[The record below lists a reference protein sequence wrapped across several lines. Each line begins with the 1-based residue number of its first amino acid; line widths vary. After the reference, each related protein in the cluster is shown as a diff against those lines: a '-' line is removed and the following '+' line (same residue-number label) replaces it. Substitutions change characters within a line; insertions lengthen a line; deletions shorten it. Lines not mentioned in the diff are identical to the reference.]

1 MNDVA
6 LPHPVQTRSAQ
17 TQPAQTHATEL
28 THGFSLLELSMHL
41 GVLEGDGDI
50 HITGLCDDSRFARP
64 GYALLCLPRSGS
76 HASAYAAAAQKNGA
90 TAIVSVSVDVDTEL
104 PHLHL
109 DTMTQAGQLLRRLFR
124 TEGAG
129 SHIYGI
135 TGTDGKTSIAWMLRE
150 ALCRYQD
157 KPVWS
162 CGTLGWMKNPDD
174 IRDIGNTTPS
184 MLTLHAMLASACLE
198 EVHAVVC
205 EISSHGIAQ
214 SRIAGLDFKTAIW
227 TNMGHDHL
235 QDHGGYTSYLATKAG
250 FIQQTAAHGGNVI
263 ANADHA
269 DIRTYAPEHTC
280 WYGHGLFREDV
291 DLAWEQELPGMLRMK
306 SGGKEVLI
314 EDIPLGDFHAENVA
328 CTALAL
334 MVSMS
339 VSLTELPALLNNISA
354 PPGRMQ
360 ELDAGY
366 GQVYIDYAHT
376 PEALQRCLQAARKLT
391 RERLIVLFGCG
402 GERDRE
408 KRPQMGEIAAELADV
423 VWISSDNPRGEM
435 PAVIASEIEHG
446 MTQPYQAEVHLQLDR
461 EQAIAEAI
469 DTLQD
474 GDVLIIAGKG
484 HEEYMEV
491 CGQRLPWLDAD
502 IATTYLHRK
511 HGIKK
516 AATCG

>member
-1 MNDVA
+1 VSNMA
-6 LPHPVQTRSAQ
+6 QTR
-17 TQPAQTHATEL
+17 ATEL
-28 THGFSLLELSMHL
+28 ERGFSLRELSDQL
-41 GVLEGDGDI
+41 GELTLPAGEDI
-50 HITGLCDDSRFARP
+50 FISGICDDSRFARP
-64 GYALLCLPRSGS
+64 GYAMLCLPRSGK
-76 HASAYAAAAQKNGA
+76 HADEYAAAAARNGA
-90 TAIVSVSVDVDTEL
+90 AAVISVGVELNTEL

-109 DTMTQAGQLLRRLFR
+109 TQINQAGQLLRRIFR

-150 ALCRYQD
+150 ALSRYQD

-162 CGTLGWMKNPDD
+162 CGTLGWMKSPDE

-184 MLTLHAMLASACLE
+184 LLTLHAMLASACLE
-198 EVHAVVC
+198 EAHAVVC

-214 SRIAGLDFKTAIW
+214 GRIAGLDFKTVIW

-235 QDHGGYTSYLATKAG
+235 QDHGGYAAYLATKAG
-250 FIQQTAAHGGNVI
+250 FVQQVAAQGGNVV

-269 DIRTYAPEHTC
+269 DIRTYAPDHAC
-280 WYGHGLFREDV
+280 WYGRGLFRDDV
-291 DLAWEQELPGMLRMK
+291 DLAWEQELPGMLRLK
-306 SGGKEVLI
+306 SGDEEVVI

-328 CTALAL
+328 CTALTL
-334 MVSMS
+334 MVSMA
-339 VSLTELPALLNNISA
+339 VPLAQLPALLDHISA

-360 ELDAGY
+360 EVEAGY

-376 PEALQRCLQAARKLT
+376 PEALQRCLEAARKLT
-391 RERLIVLFGCG
+391 RERLIILFGCG

-408 KRPQMGEIAAELADV
+408 KRPHMGEIAAELADV
-423 VWISSDNPRGEM
+423 VWITSDNPRGET

-446 MTQPYQAEVHLQLDR
+446 MPQPYRAEVHLQLDR

-469 DTLQD
+469 EALRE
-474 GDVLIIAGKG
+474 GDVLVIAGKG
-484 HEEYMEV
+484 HEAYMEV

-502 IATTYLHRK
+502 VATRCLHRK
-511 HGIKK
+511 HN
-516 AATCG
+516 AEEAHACA

>member
-1 MNDVA
+1 VNSLAQSHSDR
-6 LPHPVQTRSAQ
+6 PDSAQ
-17 TQPAQTHATEL
+17 TRATEFSS
-28 THGFSLLELSMHL
+28 GFSLRELSKRL
-41 GVLEGDGDI
+41 GELEADGDNHGDI
-50 HITGLCDDSRFARP
+50 YITGICDDSRFARP
-64 GYALLCLPRSGS
+64 GYAMICLPRSGKD
-76 HASAYAAAAQKNGA
+76 ATAYAVSAQQNGA
-90 TAIVSVSVDVDTEL
+90 TAIISIGVDVDTDL

-109 DTMTQAGQLLRRLFR
+109 KNMGKAGQLLRRMFR
-124 TEGAG
+124 SESAD
-129 SHIYGI
+129 SHCYGI

-150 ALCRYQD
+150 ALSRYQD
-157 KPVWS
+157 KAVWS
-162 CGTLGWMKNPDD
+162 CGTLGWMKSPDD

-198 EVHAVVC
+198 EVFAVVC

-214 SRIAGLDFKTAIW
+214 QRIAGLDFKTAIW

-235 QDHGGYTSYLATKAG
+235 QDHGGYPAYLATKAG
-250 FIQQTAAHGGNVI
+250 FLQQTAAHGGNVV
-263 ANADHA
+263 ANADHE
-269 DIRTYAPEHTC
+269 DIRTYAPEQSC
-280 WYGHGLFREDV
+280 WYGRGLFRDDV
-291 DLAWEQELPGMLRMK
+291 DLAWEQELPGLLRLK
-306 SGGKEVLI
+306 THDEEVVI

-328 CTALAL
+328 CTALTL
-334 MVSMS
+334 MVSMAVPLS
-339 VSLTELPALLNNISA
+339 DLPALLDNISA

-376 PEALQRCLQAARKLT
+376 PEALTRCLQAARKLT
-391 RERLIVLFGCG
+391 RARLMILFGCG

-408 KRPQMGEIAAELADV
+408 KRPQMGEIATELADV

-446 MTQPYQAEVHLQLDR
+446 MGQPYKAEVHLQLDR
-461 EQAIAEAI
+461 KKAIAEAI
-469 DTLQD
+469 DALQD

-484 HEEYMEV
+484 HEAYMEV

-511 HGIKK
+511 FGIAEV
-516 AATCG
+516 AACA

>member
-1 MNDVA
+1 VSN
-6 LPHPVQTRSAQ
+6 SAQ
-17 TQPAQTHATEL
+17 TRATEFPQ
-28 THGFSLLELSMHL
+28 GFSLHELGSRL
-41 GVLEGDGDI
+41 GVVEGDGDVC
-50 HITGLCDDSRFARP
+50 ITGICDDSHFARP
-64 GYALLCLPRSGS
+64 GYALICLPRSAK
-76 HASAYAAAAQKNGA
+76 HASEYAASAQQNGA
-90 TAIVSVSVDVDTEL
+90 TAIISVAVDVDTEL

-109 DTMTQAGQLLRRLFR
+109 DSMAQAGQLLRRIFH

-129 SHIYGI
+129 SHCYGV

-150 ALCRYQD
+150 ALSRYQE

-162 CGTLGWMKNPDD
+162 CGTLGWMKSPDD
-174 IRDIGNTTPS
+174 VRDIGNTTPS

-198 EVHAVVC
+198 DVHAVVC

-214 SRIAGLDFKTAIW
+214 QRIAGLEFKTVVW

-235 QDHGGYTSYLATKAG
+235 QDHGGYASYLATKAG
-250 FIQQTAAHGGNVI
+250 FVQQTAAHGGNVV
-263 ANADHA
+263 ANADYA
-269 DIRTYAPEHTC
+269 DIRQYAPDQAC
-280 WYGHGLFREDV
+280 WYGRGLFRNDV
-291 DLAWEQELPGMLRMK
+291 DLAWEQELPGLLRLK
-306 SGGKEVLI
+306 SGEDEVVI

-334 MVSMS
+334 MVSMD
-339 VSLTELPALLNNISA
+339 VPLAGLPELLNNISA

-360 ELDAGY
+360 EVEAGY
-366 GQVYIDYAHT
+366 GQTYIDYAHT
-376 PEALQRCLQAARKLT
+376 PEAMQRCLEAARKLA
-391 RERLIVLFGCG
+391 RDRLIILFGCG

-423 VWISSDNPRGEM
+423 VWITSDNPRGEM

-446 MTQPYQAEVHLQLDR
+446 MSQPYKAEVHLQLDR
-461 EQAIAEAI
+461 EKAIAEAV
-469 DTLQD
+469 DCLQD

-484 HEEYMEV
+484 HEAYMEV

-511 HGIKK
+511 HGVVE
-516 AATCG
+516 AAACA